1 MLVGHYAVGLIAK
14 RAEPAINLGTF
25 VLAAMFADFAW
36 CVFLLL
42 GIEHVQFKSGMGA
55 GNYFYATNIA
65 MSHSLL
71 MDGIWAALL
80 ASVYLLWRH
89 YPRGAWIIFVV
100 VLSHWLLDFV
110 SHRPDMP
117 IAPGMHGHVGLGLW
131 NSILATLLIEG
142 GFWCLAII
150 LYLRVTRAKSLAG
163 TFVFWSGVILLTL
176 LWLSNIAGPPPQNP
190 RTAPFASLIIFSIT
204 VAWAYWVNRLFVSQS
219 HDGIDT
225 HRFPGR

>member
-1 MLVGHYAVGLIAK
+1 MLVGHYAVALIAK
-14 RAEPAINLGTF
+14 RAEPAINLGAF

-36 CVFLLL
+36 CVFMLL

-71 MDGIWAALL
+71 MDVVWATLF

-89 YPRGAWIIFVV
+89 YPRGAWIIFLV

-117 IAPGMHGHVGLGLW
+117 IAPGMHQHLGLGLW
-131 NSILATLLIEG
+131 SSILATLLVEG
-142 GFWCLAII
+142 GFWCIAIV
-150 LYLRVTRAKSLAG
+150 LYLRVTRPKSLTG
-163 TFVFWSGVILLTL
+163 TFVFWVGVILLTL
-176 LWLSNIAGPPPQNP
+176 VWFSNIAGPPPRNP
-190 RTAPFASLIIFSIT
+190 NAAPFASLILFSMT
-204 VAWAYWVNRLFVSQS
+204 VAWAYWVNRVWAARPA
-219 HDGIDT
+219 HA
-225 HRFPGR
+225 

>member
-1 MLVGHYAVGLIAK
+1 MLVGHYAVALIAK
-14 RAEPAINLGTF
+14 RAEPTINLGTF

-36 CVFLLL
+36 CVFMLF

-71 MDGIWAALL
+71 MDAVWATLL
-80 ASVYLLWRH
+80 GSVYLLWRH
-89 YPRGAWIIFVV
+89 YPRGALIIFLV

-117 IAPGMHGHVGLGLW
+117 IAPGIHGHVGLGLW
-131 NSILATLLIEG
+131 NSILATLLVEG

-150 LYLRVTRAKSLAG
+150 LYVRVTRPKSLTG
-163 TFVFWSGVILLTL
+163 TLVFWSGVILLTL
-176 LWLSNIAGPPPQNP
+176 VWFSNIAGPPPQNP
-190 RTAPFASLIIFSIT
+190 KAAPFASLIVFSMT
-204 VAWAYWVNRLFVSQS
+204 VAWAYWVNRVRASRSAVAVIPRIAL
-219 HDGIDT
+219 
-225 HRFPGR
+225 